1 MKKKL
6 LTALLA
12 ATMALSSIACSQ
24 PDTDQISTDVTE
36 SNSKTLHGYTYDV
49 PASWTEDGSTDDTH
63 FFYPEN
69 AMLMVAFSPMDE
81 SISNE
86 FTREIFISGFG
97 STFGNFEILSESE
110 IVVANSIAYQ
120 HEALLEA
127 EGEEWLVSMVTLDC
141 ADGIITFFMSTL
153 NNAKSDYKEDFNT
166 IIKSITNS
174 SGVASAV
181 NLEEE
186 SNDTADVVRDQV
198 EIKAI
203 PTLDGLMCVFITN
216 NSKTII
222 DELGVQINYLDENG
236 TIINLEKDGFDM
248 VLPGST
254 VVARMDTPEVYSNF
268 EIVKSVELDIYS
280 DYQNHAENVILNSNQ
295 GDECIIVEITNNSD
309 ITLDEVEYI
318 AVLYMDDQ
326 IVTVEYPKDIYDVAS
341 GQTVTEK
348 IDTSDTEY
356 NHFEIYLN
364 QAHTFGF

>member
-6 LTALLA
+6 LAALLA
-12 ATMALSSIACSQ
+12 ATMVLSLIACSQ
-24 PDTDQISTDVTE
+24 PDTNQLSADAIE
-36 SNSKTLHGYTYDV
+36 FNSKTLHGYTYDV
-49 PASWTEDGSTDDTH
+49 PASWVEDSSTDNAY

-81 SISNE
+81 SISDE
-86 FTREIFISGFG
+86 LARESFISGFG
-97 STFGNFEILSESE
+97 SAFGNFEILSESE
-110 IVVANSIAYQ
+110 IVIANSIAYQ
-120 HEALLEA
+120 HEAFLEA
-127 EGEEWLVSMVTLDC
+127 EDEEWSVSMVTLDC
-141 ADGIITFFMSTL
+141 ANGVITFFLSTL
-153 NNAKSDYKEDFNT
+153 NNTECDYKEEFNA
-166 IIKSITNS
+166 IISSITNT
-174 SGVASAV
+174 SGAASEI

-186 SNDTADVVRDQV
+186 SNDTADVVREQV

-216 NSKTII
+216 SSETII
-222 DELGVQINYLDENG
+222 DELGIQINYLDENG
-236 TIINLEKDGFDM
+236 TIINLDKDGFDM

-254 VVARMDTPEVYSNF
+254 VVARMDAPETYSNF
-268 EIVKSVELDIYS
+268 EIIKSVELGINS
-280 DYQNHAENVILNSNQ
+280 DYQNHAENVVLNSNQ
-295 GDECIIVEITNNSD
+295 GDRCIIVEITNNSD

-318 AVLYMDDQ
+318 AVLYKDDQ
-326 IVTVEYPKDIYDVAS
+326 IATVKYPNDIYDVVS